1 MRGRIHHQL
10 QPARMGSCEARAYCA
25 GLIDGDGCLSI
36 ARQLKPD
43 ARRGY
48 IFRLTLDITQNHLGT
63 LLDFQNLLQLQ
74 GRVYQVKRDPSQNR
88 DSYVLNFTGK
98 QALAVIQAV
107 QPYLMRKHQEANV
120 AIEFMTQCHIHR
132 HFGPSGCPDHVWRH
146 RERLYRKMKNLK

>member
-1 MRGRIHHQL
+1 MRGRIQHQL

-63 LLDFQNLLQLQ
+63 LLDFRIWSKKRPFWNKNRPQTRMYTGMTPGLSRRGSRVRVRPLRQTSSKNAPQ
-74 GRVYQVKRDPSQNR
+74 GAFLIS
-88 DSYVLNFTGK
+88 
-98 QALAVIQAV
+98 
-107 QPYLMRKHQEANV
+107 
-120 AIEFMTQCHIHR
+120 
-132 HFGPSGCPDHVWRH
+132 SGH
-146 RERLYRKMKNLK
+146 